1 MGIERTKEQQIPASR
16 SDAKNPRSRAS
27 ESPHFSSEGSILT
40 AEQKKRI
47 LQDRARVLAQGSPQE
62 NEQREMLRI
71 VEFVIAQERYAVEAT
86 YIREVQR
93 EKQLTPLPCT
103 PSFILGIMNLRGR
116 ILAVIDLRAFFDLP
130 RVPLH
135 RPDTVIVFRTETL
148 EVGVLTNGVL
158 GARSIPAQELSQA
171 MAGRL
176 GIRREYLRGIME
188 EHTVLLD
195 VERIL
200 ADKRMIVG
208 GDEVEL

>member
-1 MGIERTKEQQIPASR
+1 MGIERTKEPQLTASLG
-16 SDAKNPRSRAS
+16 DAKNSRSRAS
-27 ESPHFSSEGSILT
+27 ESPHLSSEGTILT

-47 LQDRARVLAQGSPQE
+47 LQDRARILAQGSPRE
-62 NEQREMLRI
+62 HEQGEMLCL

-86 YIREVQR
+86 YVREVQR
-93 EKQLTPLPCT
+93 EKQLTPLPCA
-103 PSFILGIMNLRGR
+103 PSFIFGIMNLRGR

-130 RVPLH
+130 RIPLH
-135 RPDTVIVFRTETL
+135 GHDTVIVFRTEAL

-158 GARSIPAQELSQA
+158 GSRSIPTKELGQA

-176 GIRREYLRGIME
+176 GIRREYLRGIVE
-188 EHTVLLD
+188 EQTVLLD

-200 ADKRMIVG
+200 SDKRMIVG